1 MIQMPAGNRKASI
14 LPARINCLTLLVE
27 IPSSSA
33 ASLVVLMLFIIYNAN
48 VYGMF
53 VNQKGIV
60 MPLGKKKNK
69 SDDRESR
76 QTDRRQYKIDKIAAV
91 TEKAKAVASKRKWLV
106 ILLVVGLAVFIY
118 IKSKGIL

>member
-1 MIQMPAGNRKASI
+1 MIHIPAGKLIALIFSA
-14 LPARINCLTLLVE
+14 LINCRTLLVE

-106 ILLVVGLAVFIY
+106 ILLVVGIAVFML
-118 IKSKGIL
+118 IKSKGIF